1 MELPNDPFILFGFI
15 NMKLR
20 DYYVSLDELCDDLQ
34 VSKEMIVNKL
44 KSVGFEYS
52 QTQNKFW

>member
-1 MELPNDPFILFGFI
+1 MELPNDPFILFSFI

-20 DYYVSLDELCDDLQ
+20 DYYATLDDLCEDLQ
-34 VSKEMIVNKL
+34 VSKDMIVNKL
-44 KSVGFEYS
+44 KSAGFEYN

>member
-1 MELPNDPFILFGFI
+1 MELPNDPFILFSFI

-20 DYYVSLDELCDDLQ
+20 DYYASLDDLCDDMQ
-34 VSKEMIVNKL
+34 VSKEMIINKL
-44 KSVGFEYS
+44 KKEGFEYN